1 MGAKAVSAG
10 LLVFT
15 LVAACAQQPARTP
28 AASAASHHTRIDYS
42 RYIVR
47 PVGEFSFSSL
57 YDWDSSDPDHVV
69 VWVSP
74 VEAYRLTLLGV
85 CFDLQNAPTILLT
98 SHGGQVNAGLDSVIV
113 RNDRCTIQSID
124 KLDARAIKAAKRAQ
138 RGGS

>member
-1 MGAKAVSAG
+1 MNAKAVPTGS
-10 LLVFT
+10 LL
-15 LVAACAQQPARTP
+15 LILLAACAQQPARTS
-28 AASAASHHTRIDYS
+28 ASAASHHTQIDYA

-57 YDWDSSDPDHVV
+57 YDWDSNDPNHAV

-74 VEAYRLTLLGV
+74 IEAYRLTLLGV

-98 SHGGQVNAGLDSVIV
+98 SHNGQVNAGLDSIIV
-113 RNDRCTIQSID
+113 RNDRCAIQAID
-124 KLDARAIKAAKRAQ
+124 KLDAKAIKEARRVQ